1 MRKLLV
7 IVVCFLAVSSI
18 AAAQEQKTLHELVAD
33 GYEIKVS
40 SGVASQIIF
49 LQKGNSA
56 YVCELDRPLPNVG
69 DTACYEV

>member
-7 IVVCFLAVSSI
+7 IAVCFLAVSSI
-18 AAAQEQKTLHELVAD
+18 AAAQEQKTLRELVTD

-40 SGVASQIIF
+40 SGVARQIIF

-56 YVCELDRPLPNVG
+56 YFCD
-69 DTACYEV
+69 